1 MTPDEP
7 FVSVLHSRRVAGPR
21 EEADGR
27 VRSIKG
33 DVHIRDVEDGD
44 VDVFIE
50 HQLDPET
57 TRMNTLWVVR
67 PPSCSRSPKALL
79 QCCTGGDD

>member
-1 MTPDEP
+1 M
-7 FVSVLHSRRVAGPR
+7 
-21 EEADGR
+21 DGSDPLR
-27 VRSIKG
+27 G

-79 QCCTGGDD
+79 QCCTGGHD